1 MSPEPTVF
9 IVDDDPGFCKSLV
22 WLVESVGLRAACY
35 PSARQFL
42 DAYDPS
48 RPGCLV
54 LDMRMPEMG
63 GLDLLDEFSARDIHI
78 PVIVVTAYGDVP
90 AAVRAMKSGA
100 VDFLEKPFSHEILL
114 GRIQQCLE
122 EDQQRRRKQAV
133 SVEIEQRLS
142 LLTPRQREVMDLV
155 VTGKSSKEIALQ
167 LCISPKTVDN
177 HRIKLMKKIQV
188 VNVAHLIIVVG
199 SPSQYRENPLPL

>member
-9 IVDDDPGFCKSLV
+9 IVDDDSNFSKSLV
-22 WLVESVGLRAACY
+22 WLVESVGLRAECY
-35 PSARQFL
+35 RSAREFL
-42 DAYDPS
+42 GAYDPS

-90 AAVRAMKSGA
+90 TAVRAMKSGA

-114 GRIQQCLE
+114 SRIQQCLE

-133 SVEIEQRLS
+133 SAEIEQRLS

-155 VTGKSSKEIALQ
+155 VAGKSSKEIALQ
-167 LCISPKTVDN
+167 FCISPKTVEN
-177 HRIKLMKKIQV
+177 HRIKLMKKMQV
-188 VNVAHLIIVVG
+188 SNVVRLIAVVA
-199 SPSQYRENPLPL
+199 SLSQSEGNPLPL